1 LTFASNSSAGLC
13 ISFREPVPAAE
24 PFGVLRH
31 PALTVTVDDVE
42 GLAAALTDA
51 MDQSLPR

>member
-1 LTFASNSSAGLC
+1 
-13 ISFREPVPAAE
+13 
-24 PFGVLRH
+24 VLRH

-51 MDQSLPR
+51 MDQSLTR